1 MARTM
6 TSGRDSTPV
15 RAEELQSLAKAPYL
29 AGLVEQRESVRALG
43 SFKERCNLRNVDLL
57 HAALAYLGG
66 VVGDHGDEVVAAEAG
81 QQGAEG
87 VWKIK
92 IGEENGRVDG
102 EAASNRLMKFLR
114 NRRGAPPRT
123 LTNPDEDAA

>member
-1 MARTM
+1 LARTM

-15 RAEELQSLAKAPYL
+15 REELQSLANNPYL
-29 AGLVEQRESVRALG
+29 AGLVEQRESVRAQG
-43 SFKERCNLRNVDLL
+43 SFKERCSLRNVDLL

-66 VVGDHGDEVVAAEAG
+66 VVGEHGDEVVAAGAG

-92 IGEENGRVDG
+92 
-102 EAASNRLMKFLR
+102 RLE
-114 NRRGAPPRT
+114 RRTAV
-123 LTNPDEDAA
+123 